1 MFLGK
6 LPELSIP
13 AKVLG
18 GFNEKFP
25 GNIKRPFFKAMHC
38 QPPSNLKLF
47 HGVKGD
53 LGLLCTHR
61 LASEWL
67 STLFVCATYTP
78 MQSNRKVDAA
88 STIHVL
94 FHNSCQRELHAC

>member
-1 MFLGK
+1 M
-6 LPELSIP
+6 PA

-25 GNIKRPFFKAMHC
+25 GNIKRPFFKAKAALS
-38 QPPSNLKLF
+38 PSNLKLF
-47 HGVKGD
+47 PHGVKGD

-61 LASEWL
+61 LASERL

-78 MQSNRKVDAA
+78 MQS
-88 STIHVL
+88 T
-94 FHNSCQRELHAC
+94 